1 MTRYREDNVPFDV
14 DVVAR
19 GGHAID
25 AMTLGCDRRGRAQAT
40 STRRSRSIIGGED
53 DGEDDGRRDD
63 DGDAVPSR
71 RSIIV
76 LVNVPCPWMVNLTS
90 GPSIVDRRR

>member
-1 MTRYREDNVPFDV
+1 MLWRW
-14 DVVAR
+14 
-19 GGHAID
+19 D
-25 AMTLGCDRRGRAQAT
+25 ATGAAGRRPT

-63 DGDAVPSR
+63 DGDAVPGR